1 MGVILF
7 GYYGYG
13 NVGDDQCLAST
24 VQMMKRMDHS
34 WGDIRVASGPMA
46 VPFPR
51 FNRWNLLAWVY
62 YLMRSQA
69 LILGGGSVF
78 QSRTSMMS
86 LLYYLGV
93 LQLAYML
100 KCRVILV
107 CQWCGPFRQLWQER
121 VTRWGLRHAWRSW
134 RMASSPILGDPT
146 FCDVTL
152 FQPLRAAS
160 GETVSRGVGIAM
172 RVSVDTAQLAQ
183 DFQARHLPVVTI
195 QNQYLH
201 DNHCDDYLADIWAR
215 SDIALDYLITDRYHA
230 AIWASRRGIP
240 WLAISDDPKLVDL
253 AFQTQQRCVANMAL
267 YGSYLMDMPK
277 GFSPA
282 LYAWAKASFQ
292 HQYAV
297 RKWLNDAIKD

>member
-1 MGVILF
+1 MEVILF

-24 VQMMKRMDHS
+24 VQMIKTMERS
-34 WGDIRVASGPMA
+34 WGNIRVASGPMA

-69 LILGGGSVF
+69 LVLGGGSVF
-78 QSRTSMMS
+78 QSRTSVMS

-107 CQWCGPFRQLWQER
+107 CHGWGPFRRSWHER
-121 VTRWGLRHAWRSW
+121 ATRWGVRHARRSW
-134 RMASSPILGDPT
+134 RTVSSPILGDPT

-152 FQPLRAAS
+152 FQSLGAAP

-172 RVSVDTAQLAQ
+172 RSSVDTAQLKQ
-183 DFQARHLPVVTI
+183 DVQVRNLSVVII
-195 QNQYLH
+195 QNQHSY
-201 DNHCDDYLADIWAR
+201 DTHCDDYLSDIWSR

-253 AFQTQQRCVANMAL
+253 ASQTQQRCVANMAL
-267 YGSYLMDMPK
+267 YVAHLMDMPK
-277 GFSPA
+277 GFSSA
-282 LYAWAKASFQ
+282 LYAWSKASFQ
-292 HQYAV
+292 HQHAV
-297 RKWLNDAIKD
+297 REWLNDAFKD